1 VFVGWYRTPGGK
13 PAAYSI
19 SLPYD
24 AAARWQLTTR
34 STVELSLA
42 ALDQNAPVPPGAGR
56 QQVRASVER
65 LAPEFTIELVASDG
79 TTVTAPTSR
88 FVDIP
93 PPLKEKFTKF
103 DFVERDRY
111 GNDWEPVFQT
121 VRAPL
126 SAFAGVD
133 GHTLDPQ
140 KLVAVR
146 LRFDRTATG
155 VICISGIGFGSD

>member
-1 VFVGWYRTPGGK
+1 M
-13 PAAYSI
+13 
-19 SLPYD
+19 
-24 AAARWQLTTR
+24 
-34 STVELSLA
+34 ELSLA
-42 ALDQNAPVPPGAGR
+42 GLDEDAPLPRGAPRPPA
-56 QQVRASVER
+56 QASHER
-65 LAPEFTIELVASDG
+65 ESPDFTIELVANDG
-79 TTVTAPTSR
+79 RVLTAPASR
-88 FVDIP
+88 FADTP
-93 PPLKEKFTKF
+93 PPLKEKFTKI

-146 LRFDRTATG
+146 LRFDRTATS
-155 VICISGIGFGSD
+155 VICISGIGFGSE